1 MTTYL
6 LLLRRCDDTPTTK
19 LYYLRHYLLPTWE
32 LKSLYHFN
40 HFISTH
46 RCPRVRVLTLTG
58 NGCKFLI
65 MCYHKKLLMM
75 TFVFK
80 TMGISLKK
88 SERGL
93 FSDAVKTILHTC
105 MLKFGLFNDAS
116 RALQTVLMLDP
127 DVHSWISCRWV
138 FSFSLRSRPVKIK
151 PFRCNDEC
159 IVQQIKLWRI
169 TVVFRS

>member
-19 LYYLRHYLLPTWE
+19 LYYLRHYLLPTCE

-40 HFISTH
+40 HFIFTH
-46 RCPRVRVLTLTG
+46 RCPQGRVLSLTG

-93 FSDAVKTILHTC
+93 FSDAVKTILHAC
-105 MLKFGLFNDAS
+105 MLKFGFFNDAS
-116 RALQTVLMLDP
+116 LVLCRR
-127 DVHSWISCRWV
+127 SWCWIQMCILGSAAGR
-138 FSFSLRSRPVKIK
+138 FSSRSWPVKIK
-151 PFRCNDEC
+151 LVRCNDEC

>member
-1 MTTYL
+1 MTLICYSWEDVMILQPPSCIIWGT
-6 LLLRRCDDTPTTK
+6 
-19 LYYLRHYLLPTWE
+19 YLLPTCE

-40 HFISTH
+40 HFIFTH
-46 RCPRVRVLTLTG
+46 RCPQVRVLSLTG

-116 RALQTVLMLDP
+116 LVLCRR
-127 DVHSWISCRWV
+127 SWCWIQMCILGSAAGR
-138 FSFSLRSRPVKIK
+138 FFSLRSWPVKIK
-151 PFRCNDEC
+151 LFRCNDEC

>member
-1 MTTYL
+1 
-6 LLLRRCDDTPTTK
+6 
-19 LYYLRHYLLPTWE
+19 
-32 LKSLYHFN
+32 
-40 HFISTH
+40 
-46 RCPRVRVLTLTG
+46 
-58 NGCKFLI
+58 

-127 DVHSWISCRWV
+127 DVHSWISCRWG
-138 FSFSLRSRPVKIK
+138 FFSLRSRPVKIK
-151 PFRCNDEC
+151 QFRCNDEC
-159 IVQQIKLWRI
+159 IVQQIKL
-169 TVVFRS
+169 